1 MPYFATISICKF
13 LQEQLVAPHQDPATL
28 IRSAG
33 KRVTNA
39 RLTVA
44 HVLQHDKEHMTATQV
59 LAAVAEA
66 DAHIDQSTVYRVL
79 ADLRDSGLVAESRF
93 GSCEASYEWLA
104 GSNHHHLHCTECGG
118 TTPLDHA
125 LVDQFTKAVGTQH
138 GFAADATHMV
148 LNGIC
153 ERCCGK

>member
-1 MPYFATISICKF
+1 
-13 LQEQLVAPHQDPATL
+13 LQERLVALHQDPATL

-93 GSCEASYEWLA
+93 GSGEASYEWLA
-104 GSNHHHLHCTECGG
+104 GSNHHHLHCTECGR
-118 TTPLDHA
+118 TTPLDHV
-125 LVDQFTKAVGTQH
+125 LVDQFTDAVGMHH
-138 GFAADATHMV
+138 GFAVDATHMV

-153 ERCCGK
+153 ERCGGK

>member
-1 MPYFATISICKF
+1 MAA
-13 LQEQLVAPHQDPATL
+13 QQDPATL

-44 HVLQHDKEHMTATQV
+44 HVLQHDKEHMTATEV
-59 LAAVAEA
+59 LTAVAEA

-93 GSCEASYEWLA
+93 GPGEASYEWLA
-104 GSNHHHLHCTECGG
+104 GSNHHHLHCTECSG

-125 LVDQFTKAVGTQH
+125 LVDRFINGVTEQH
-138 GFAADATHMV
+138 GFKTDATHIV

-153 ERCCGK
+153 ERCGGK